1 MYLTGCGWR
10 VARLWLALVLCAGVT
25 SRFGWADCPSPNPNL
40 HGPPF
45 VEDCP
50 LPTTALNRL
59 NNLRSSPYIEVAPT
73 GNALPT
79 LSSFNVQAST
89 SGINQRQYMVNFGLD
104 ATTGLWGDP
113 RQAAQDK
120 VGMYVGLRALGASV
134 GNTWAENPLLEI
146 TNTVAVPIGH
156 HQISEMDL
164 NNNYKAVDP
173 TTGPRGMN
181 FPNASASEGQIYA
194 YGLIMESSGKF
205 PATAAIF
212 VDGANTWHRGIGI
225 NNSGGTVIDQTA
237 FFDYSNSPTVFD
249 VWGRHSVGIDFTHG
263 AVSGN
268 VLQWG
273 TDENGKSFLSSGSN
287 QFGGAGDTGV
297 TVHSTGPGTPSWTL
311 QTIVSGGVQG
321 RFRLYDTKN
330 LTETFS
336 MAPGGI
342 LASFKGTVE
351 AAKLQ
356 SDGHIVTH
364 NADVTVASGF
374 GAFPTVVGN
383 STAGR
388 VTIGAR
394 GAASGTLTFATSY
407 RLNPPSCFAQNETA
421 SNLVRATPTVNTL
434 TITGRMAAGD
444 SVNYWCIGI
453 E

>member
-1 MYLTGCGWR
+1 MFLKESGSS
-10 VARLWLALVLCAGVT
+10 VARLWVAVVLFAGLT
-25 SRFGWADCPSPNPNL
+25 ARFGWADCPSPNPNL
-40 HGPPF
+40 LGPPF
-45 VEDCP
+45 VEDCR
-50 LPTTALNRL
+50 LPATALNRL
-59 NNLRSSPYIEVAPT
+59 NNLRSSPYIKVTPT
-73 GNALPT
+73 GNALST
-79 LSSFNVQAST
+79 LSSFNVQTST
-89 SGINQRQYMVNFGLD
+89 SAINQREYMVNFGLD
-104 ATTGLWGDP
+104 ATTGLRGEP
-113 RQAAQDK
+113 GQAAQDK
-120 VGMYVGLRALGASV
+120 VGMYVGVRALGPGV

-146 TNTVAVPIGH
+146 TDTVAVPRGH

-173 TTGPRGMN
+173 ITGPRGMN

-225 NNSGGTVIDQTA
+225 NNSGGNVIDQTA

-263 AVSGN
+263 AVNGN

-273 TDENGKSFLSSGSN
+273 SDESGKSFLSNGSN
-287 QFGGAGDTGV
+287 QFGGTGDTGV
-297 TVHSTGPGTPSWTL
+297 TVQSSGPGTPSWTL

-330 LTETFS
+330 RTETFS
-336 MAPGGI
+336 MAPGGT
-342 LASFKGTVE
+342 LASFKGTVA

-374 GAFPTVVGN
+374 GISPTVVGN

-388 VTIGAR
+388 VTVGAG
-394 GAASGTLTFATSY
+394 GAASGTLTFTTSY

-421 SNLVRATPTVNTL
+421 SSQIRSTPTVNTL

-444 SVNYWCIGI
+444 SVNYLCIGI